1 MAARER
7 TMTIFKRLRKD
18 EKGQATVE
26 FALTVVLLVLFIVG
40 FLELVTLVYT
50 YNVLADSA
58 KEGVRYAIV
67 HGANN
72 ATASGPASGAA
83 SSPPCTASSAN
94 VGEVQTAVKNYAGSS
109 FHDISAM
116 TINVC
121 YFDGDNQASHR
132 VQVTVH
138 YPYQPFFG
146 LGWPTVTVNAAAAAR
161 IAY

>member
-1 MAARER
+1 MAARKR
-7 TMTIFKRLRKD
+7 PMTIFERLRTG

-83 SSPPCTASSAN
+83 SSPPCTTSSAN
-94 VGEVQTAVKNYAGSS
+94 VAEVKTAVRNYLKAS
-109 FHDISAM
+109 FHDASAM
-116 TINVC
+116 TVNVC

-132 VQVTVH
+132 VQVAVS
-138 YPYQPFFG
+138 YAYQPFFG
-146 LGWPTVTVNAAAAAR
+146 LGWPRVTVKAAAAAR

>member
-1 MAARER
+1 
-7 TMTIFKRLRKD
+7 MTILKRLQKN

-26 FALTVVLLVLFIVG
+26 FALTVVLLMLFIVG
-40 FLELVTLVYT
+40 FLELVTMVYT
-50 YNVLADSA
+50 YNVLAGSA

-67 HGANN
+67 HGASN
-72 ATASGPASGAA
+72 AAPSGPVAGAA

-94 VGEVQTAVKNYAGSS
+94 VGAVQTAVKNYAKAS
-109 FHDISAM
+109 FHDTSTM
-116 TINVC
+116 TVNVC

-132 VQVTVH
+132 VQVAVR

-146 LGWPTVTVNAAAAAR
+146 LGWPSVTVKAAAAAR